1 MTNLA
6 ITRTTYIQLVPTTG
20 TRVSVQIPDG
30 YPKVQAL
37 TDNGPLN
44 SRLFHCH
51 TGQACWYFASCH
63 YQMLLV

>member
-6 ITRTTYIQLVPTTG
+6 ITHTTYIQLVPTTG

-51 TGQACWYFASCH
+51 TTH
-63 YQMLLV
+63 YKNKAMLPVLC